1 MKIVAIQPALQ
12 LGQVEANLKKL
23 EQLILAAYQ
32 EHTPDVIVLPESMT
46 SPNVYS
52 PQALL
57 TPQPL
62 QGQPLQLLIRLAKQ
76 LNVVIT
82 GGFVAIRDG
91 HTYGTYVMVERN
103 GDYHLHDKDIPTAWE
118 QNFYRGGS
126 DDGVVDS
133 SSLNCK
139 VALLSGWEWARFRTA
154 KRVREQHAQLIL
166 GGMCWY
172 SMPINWYG
180 LLGTWMRREHEIY
193 KQQSEALPAQMARL
207 TGIPV
212 VHAAHVGEILS
223 DMPMLPY
230 VKWLT
235 EMVGETQICD
245 AAGNVLARMSL
256 ADGEGYIAA
265 EIELAEPKPVEPLAS
280 SYWIPDMTLTSKLA
294 WHVGNLHGGLMY
306 RVRHRLKKFPWQK
319 QLK

>member
-1 MKIVAIQPALQ
+1 MKIVAIQPALK
-12 LGQVEANLKKL
+12 LGQVETNLKKL

-32 EHTPDVIVLPESMT
+32 EHQPDVIVLPESMT

-52 PQALL
+52 PLALQ

-62 QGQPLQLLIRLAKQ
+62 QGEPLQLLIRLAMQ

-91 HTYGTYVMVERN
+91 HAYGTYILVEAN

-118 QNFYRGGS
+118 QNFYRGGV

-133 SSLNCK
+133 TTLKCK
-139 VALLSGWEWARFRTA
+139 VALVSGWEWARYGTA
-154 KRVREQHAQLIL
+154 KRIRDQRAQLIL

-180 LLGTWMRREHEIY
+180 VLGKWMRHEHEIY

-212 VHAAHVGEILS
+212 VHAAHVGEVMS
-223 DMPMLPY
+223 DMPLLPH

-245 AAGNVLARMSL
+245 ASGKVLARMSL
-256 ADGEGYIAA
+256 EDGEGYIAA
-265 EIELAEPKPVEPLAS
+265 EVEIAEPQPLDQVQPR
-280 SYWIPDMTLTSKLA
+280 YWIPDMTVTSKLA
-294 WHVGNLHGGLMY
+294 WHLGNLHGGLMY
-306 RVRHRLKKFPWQK
+306 RLRHRFKKFPWQNE
-319 QLK
+319 Q